1 MSFVESRNSYNEF
14 LFSGDLIEHTSQSV
28 LSAYLSGR
36 LRIAGT
42 LGGFAIASG
51 YTPVVI
57 NL

>member
-1 MSFVESRNSYNEF
+1 MSFC
-14 LFSGDLIEHTSQSV
+14 FSGDLIEHTSQSV
-28 LSAYLSGR
+28 LSCLIPNSEGR

-57 NL
+57 N